1 MRNYHNDFTSL
12 GEILEEMEEKEK
24 KKKNY
29 LNMSDFLE
37 TIVYILGYLVMCCIL
52 GLLFALPTM
61 WLLNWLVPALI
72 PGAAGWSITWLQA
85 WGINMLC
92 ALLFKNNDARKSD

>member
-1 MRNYHNDFTSL
+1 MDI
-12 GEILEEMEEKEK
+12 GENLIVAIL
-24 KKKNY
+24 
-29 LNMSDFLE
+29 FL
-37 TIVYILGYLVMCCIL
+37 VFCCIL

-85 WGINMLC
+85 WGLNILSNI
-92 ALLFKNNDARKSD
+92 LFKGVDMKKD

>member
-1 MRNYHNDFTSL
+1 MRNI
-12 GEILEEMEEKEK
+12 GEFLL
-24 KKKNY
+24 Y
-29 LNMSDFLE
+29 L
-37 TIVYILGYLVMCCIL
+37 IGYVVLCCVL

-85 WGINMLC
+85 WGLNILSNI
-92 ALLFKNNDARKSD
+92 LFKGVDRKKED

>member
-1 MRNYHNDFTSL
+1 ML
-12 GEILEEMEEKEK
+12 
-24 KKKNY
+24 Y
-29 LNMSDFLE
+29 L
-37 TIVYILGYLVMCCIL
+37 IGYVVLCCVL

-85 WGINMLC
+85 WGLNILSNI
-92 ALLFKNNDARKSD
+92 LFKGVDRKKED